1 MEAEDLPKEGDPFVY
16 WVVRAK
22 DGSIAEKVAPHNALH
37 FDDRIDDFADCR
49 GGTKACRPL
58 QDHLDERAISSVD
71 VLAIDTEGHDG

>member
-1 MEAEDLPKEGDPFVY
+1 M
-16 WVVRAK
+16 
-22 DGSIAEKVAPHNALH
+22 
-37 FDDRIDDFADCR
+37 RIDDFADCR